1 MKLSMYASVTNII
14 PNLDDLSKI
23 SGHIVTR
30 DKKVVKKFEFDPS
43 KVTGFETCNDVWK
56 MINFDEHES
65 MLCDLIRRKVD

>member
-14 PNLDDLSKI
+14 PYLDDSSKI

-43 KVTGFETCNDVWK
+43 EVTSFDTCNDIWK
-56 MINFDEHES
+56 MINS
-65 MLCDLIRRKVD
+65 